1 MQSYAFIAVGVGSV
15 VWRSAGRGLIGAEHK
30 IDALTLI
37 PYKTCVTESICLIV
51 GVSVLMGLGN
61 ELAKP

>member
-15 VWRSAGRGLIGAEHK
+15 VWKSAGRGLIGAEHK
-30 IDALTLI
+30 FDALTWI
-37 PYKTCVTESICLIV
+37 PYRTCVTKSICFIFD
-51 GVSVLMGLGN
+51 VSVLMGLGN

>member
-1 MQSYAFIAVGVGSV
+1 MQSYAFIAVWVGSV
-15 VWRSAGRGLIGAEHK
+15 VWRSAGRGIIGAKHN

-37 PYKTCVTESICLIV
+37 PYKTCVTNPICLIF
-51 GVSVLMGLGN
+51 GVSVLKGLGN